1 MDTRERLL
9 KFVKVVKGLYEHL
22 GEEEAPVKLMKRV
35 KRRSPFHAL
44 ITTMLSVRARDEV
57 THKVAAE
64 LLERAPTPEALCSM
78 PLEEIE
84 RILKPL
90 GFYRQKARN
99 VKEAACRIVKEYG
112 GEVPDTLEELLTFR
126 GVGRKVANIVLYN
139 AFGKPAVGVDTHVFR
154 IIKERWQLLPEAKK
168 PEDVERFL
176 MENLP
181 REMWGEVNRYLVGF
195 GQAICK
201 PVNPR
206 CETCPLREEC
216 PYARKRLRP

>member
-1 MDTRERLL
+1 MDRKSRLL
-9 KFVKVVKGLYEHL
+9 KFVKVVKDTYEKL
-22 GEEEAPVKLMKRV
+22 SEEEAPVKLMKKV
-35 KRRSPFHAL
+35 KGKSPFHAL

-57 THKVAAE
+57 THRVAAE
-64 LLERAPTPEALCSM
+64 LLRKAPTPEALCSM

-99 VKEAACRIVKEYG
+99 VKEAACRIVEEYG
-112 GEVPDTLEELLTFR
+112 GRVPDTLEELLKFR

-154 IIKERWQLLPEAKK
+154 IIKERWQLLPDAKK

-181 REMWGEVNRYLVGF
+181 RRMWGEVNRYLVGF

-201 PVNPR
+201 PINPR
-206 CETCPLREEC
+206 CEICPLRREC
-216 PYARKRLRP
+216 PYASKGKE